1 MREGNITG
9 KETTQGM
16 TFPFKK
22 LFSNITLKIK
32 RNGNK
37 ES

>member
-16 TFPFKK
+16 TFPFKNY
-22 LFSNITLKIK
+22 LVFSNITFK
-32 RNGNK
+32 N
-37 ES
+37 